1 MRRLEVPS
9 LPGFEVEGDHMGR
22 NVNDLEKLRV
32 IPADS
37 QLRHGAS
44 HRQLQGMGLCQ
55 HPE

>member
-44 HRQLQGMGLCQ
+44 HL
-55 HPE
+55 